1 MSGNLKIDTRT
12 RIVDENGAIV
22 FGEGR
27 YQILL
32 AVDKLGSLAEV
43 ARHLG
48 MSYRAVWG
56 KINATEERLGVKLV
70 IRNSGRSKSNNTTLT
85 PAARYLIEKFAKLDA
100 ATRAF
105 CESAADDVLKFHFN
119 ENGEAAGNIPD

>member
-1 MSGNLKIDTRT
+1 
-12 RIVDENGAIV
+12 V

-32 AVDKLGSLAEV
+32 ALDELGSLAEV
-43 ARHLG
+43 SRHLG

-70 IRNSGRSKSNNTTLT
+70 VRNSGRSKSNNTTLT
-85 PAARYLIEKFAKLDA
+85 PAARYLIEKFAKLEA

-105 CESAADDVLKFHFN
+105 CEGAADEVLNYHFR
-119 ENGEAAGNIPD
+119 EDGEAADNIPD